1 MEDHQELSRVVDR
14 LARCD
19 RQCQALN
26 FYIFPILNWAQQLSI
41 WKESSSFLL
50 TVAIT
55 DPLKYLFNRSPHIV
69 TRLCSWASPAL
80 SPLWGWMI
88 QSQRPVDSWP
98 PPAACPSV
106 PHTQGILEWW
116 SGVIHPWMGSSR
128 ASTKIFSWVPGGE
141 CASSC
146 TNIKCFFFPSPY
158 LL

>member
-14 LARCD
+14 LARCR
-19 RQCQALN
+19 RQWQVLN
-26 FYIFPILNWAQQLSI
+26 CNIFPILNWAQQLSI

-50 TVAIT
+50 IVAIT

-88 QSQRPVDSWP
+88 QSQRTVDSWP
-98 PPAACPSV
+98 PPATCPSV